1 MNVKELTW
9 APARMT
15 KHLDKKEEENYLKEI
30 TTKEI
35 KASKYPTELQ
45 DLVREKVTELPSEQL
60 VVIYL
65 SFWEGLCDYEIAKE
79 IRMNISSVLKIKN
92 TALEALRHL
101 IQVETT
107 KEPAIA

>member
-9 APARMT
+9 VPERMT
-15 KHLDKKEEENYLKEI
+15 KHLDKKVEQKYLREI

-79 IRMNISSVLKIKN
+79 IRMNLSTVLKIKN
-92 TALEALRHL
+92 AALEALRGL
-101 IQVETT
+101 MLAETT
-107 KEPAIA
+107 REPAIA

>member
-9 APARMT
+9 SPERMT
-15 KHLDKKEEENYLKEI
+15 KHLDKKEEQKYLREI
-30 TTKEI
+30 TGKEI
-35 KASKYPTELQ
+35 KTSMYPAELQ

-79 IRMNISSVLKIKN
+79 IRMNISNVLKIKN
-92 TALEALRHL
+92 AALEALRCL
-101 IQVETT
+101 MLTEAT